1 MRGITEERLRALFDD
16 YQHKFLYSQLEKMY
30 EPHAIMNILHM
41 LVDECTELNAWQPID
56 ENTPKDKYILVYDP
70 GYGQLV
76 VIWLEFYNVWMTV
89 FGRKLTHPP
98 THWQE
103 LPKDPK

>member
-1 MRGITEERLRALFDD
+1 MRGITEERLKALFYD

-56 ENTPKDKYILVYDP
+56 ENTPKDRNLMLHFPTGPIN
-70 GYGQLV
+70 
-76 VIWLEFYNVWMTV
+76 W
-89 FGRKLTHPP
+89 RKWVGHSNSNWPFTP

-103 LPKDPK
+103 LPEDPK

>member
-1 MRGITEERLRALFDD
+1 MRGITEERLKALFYD

-41 LVDECTELNAWQPID
+41 LVDECKELNAWQPI
-56 ENTPKDKYILVYDP
+56 ETAPKDREILVYAPPYQDLKSLTKIIAYHNSA
-70 GYGQLV
+70 GYCIDELR
-76 VIWLEFYNVWMTV
+76 Y
-89 FGRKLTHPP
+89 P

-103 LPKDPK
+103 LPEDPK

>member
-1 MRGITEERLRALFDD
+1 MRGITEERLKDLF
-16 YQHKFLYSQLEKMY
+16 KEYSF
-30 EPHAIMNILHM
+30 IGFILA
-41 LVDECTELNAWQPID
+41 ECTDLNAWQPID

-89 FGRKLTHPP
+89 FGRKLTQPP
-98 THWQE
+98 THWRE
-103 LPKDPK
+103 LPEDPK

>member
-1 MRGITEERLRALFDD
+1 MKGITEERLLELRLGCDSP
-16 YQHKFLYSQLEKMY
+16 FLSNFLDLLIE
-30 EPHAIMNILHM
+30 A
-41 LVDECTELNAWQPID
+41 ECTELSAWQPID

-76 VIWLEFYNVWMTV
+76 VIWSEFYNVWITV

-103 LPKDPK
+103 LPEDPK

>member
-1 MRGITEERLRALFDD
+1 MRGITEERLKVLFDD

-41 LVDECTELNAWQPID
+41 LVDECTELNTWQPIETAPHD
-56 ENTPKDKYILVYDP
+56 RPILARIQVD
-70 GYGQLV
+70 YGIEIETEYHEIQ
-76 VIWLEFYNVWMTV
+76 WM
-89 FGRKLTHPP
+89 GKKWSCYPNMP

-103 LPKDPK
+103 LPKDPV

>member
-1 MRGITEERLRALFDD
+1 MKGITEERLKEVFSWFYWPTDSEKKFFEAL
-16 YQHKFLYSQLEKMY
+16 LS
-30 EPHAIMNILHM
+30 
-41 LVDECTELNAWQPID
+41 ECAELNAWQPID
-56 ENTPKDKYILVYDP
+56 EKTPKDKNILVYYP

-76 VIWLEFYNVWMTV
+76 VIWSKFYSRWITV

-103 LPKDPK
+103 LPEDPK